1 MRRQRFDDIFDAIS
15 DTPEEAANLRLRA
28 DLMRD
33 LAARITG
40 MSQREAAALFGVAQP
55 RISELVRGKIRYFA
69 LDKLV
74 SMAARAGL
82 IVTITVQERGSE
94 LVAACPQGA

>member
-15 DTPEEAANLRLRA
+15 DTPEEAVNLKLRA
-28 DLMRD
+28 DLMRN

-40 MSQREAAALFGVAQP
+40 MSQQEAAALFGVTQP
-55 RISELVRGKIRYFA
+55 RISELVRGKIHYFA

-82 IVTITVQERGSE
+82 LVTITVQARDLK
-94 LVAACPQGA
+94 LVAACP

>member
-1 MRRQRFDDIFDAIS
+1 MKRQRYDDVFDAIS
-15 DTPEEAANLRLRA
+15 DTPEEAANLRLRT

-33 LAARITG
+33 LTARITG
-40 MSQREAAALFGVAQP
+40 ISQQEAAALFGVTQP

-82 IVTITVQERGSE
+82 LVTITVLERSSKLG
-94 LVAACPQGA
+94 AACP